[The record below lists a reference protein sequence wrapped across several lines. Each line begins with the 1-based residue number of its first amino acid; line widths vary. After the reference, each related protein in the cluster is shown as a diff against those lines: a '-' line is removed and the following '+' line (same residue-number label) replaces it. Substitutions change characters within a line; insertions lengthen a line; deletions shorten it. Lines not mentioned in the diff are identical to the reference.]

1 MKTTL
6 RYLAPALA
14 AAALGAAIV
23 TAPAAVAE
31 PASQHP
37 TPTSAAAPT
46 APGEDGSDPLVPT
59 NTGANPFVFVPQGDE
74 LPG

>member
-1 MKTTL
+1 MKSPI

-14 AAALGAAIV
+14 AVALGGAVAA
-23 TAPAAVAE
+23 APAAVAA
-31 PASQHP
+31 PATPHP
-37 TPTSAAAPT
+37 TAPSAA

-59 NTGANPFVFVPQGDE
+59 NTGANPFVFVPPGDE

>member
-1 MKTTL
+1 MKPPI

-14 AAALGAAIV
+14 AVALGGAVAA
-23 TAPAAVAE
+23 APAAVAA
-31 PASQHP
+31 PATPHP
-37 TPTSAAAPT
+37 AAPSAA

-59 NTGANPFVFVPQGDE
+59 NTGANPFVFVPPGDE